1 MATTKKLKLKPLPGP
16 ESALSALGS
25 AGISAAG
32 SVVSSG
38 LNALFQR
45 FENQRERK
53 WQENMYA
60 LQLQHNREDATT
72 AFNRQKELI
81 EDEREYQSIGAQ
93 VERAQKAG
101 INPLAALGVS
111 SGGGYSSVSSSSPA
125 SVGSPNTR
133 APQVGNF
140 LGSAVEGYSQG
151 AQIENIEADT
161 KLKESQARL
170 TSSKARISEI
180 DEINAKTI
188 SDLKVE
194 GMQLENEERKVSTQ
208 FTQLQAAQSASSFG
222 LQMEKL
228 NAEIFSFH
236 ASGMRQVSAAKTDDA
251 TRDAKVSQLWSVT
264 RLNLEKGLTEGVQR
278 GYIKASTDKVVAETE
293 LIGFQKLLT
302 MSQTELNST
311 LSQLNL
317 TENEIKSV
325 DADIAKANKEWRT
338 KNERRQ
344 GNMKLVTGYLDSASN
359 LVKNVALCVGSFGVG
374 KVLTR
379 TQTTTNLATLY
390 RADGSILSKTDQI
403 ILK

>member
-16 ESALSALGS
+16 ESLLSGLGG
-25 AGISAAG
+25 AGLSAAG

-38 LNALFQR
+38 LNALFQGL
-45 FENQRERK
+45 ENQRERN
-53 WQENMYA
+53 WQEDMYA

-81 EDEREYQSIGAQ
+81 EDERKYQSVGAQ

-111 SGGGYSSVSSSSPA
+111 SGGGYSSVSPSSPA

-194 GMQLENEERKVSTQ
+194 GMQLENEERKVNTQ
-208 FTQLQAAQSASSFG
+208 FTQLQAAQSAASFG

-228 NAEIFSFH
+228 NAEIFSLH

-251 TRDAKVSQLWSVT
+251 TRDAKVAQLWSVT

-302 MSQTELNST
+302 MSQAELNST

-325 DADIAKANKEWRT
+325 DADITKANKEWRT

-359 LVKNVALCVGSFGVG
+359 LVKNVALCVGSVGVG